1 MDIGFCGIYRIINKL
16 NGKSYI
22 GQSRNITERYNEH
35 LYHRESQIDKEM
47 FNIGKDNFYIEILE
61 LCDPNDQKYIDDRE
75 KYYISKYNSNNR
87 IYGYNISSG
96 GQLELSGENN
106 PNSKLTK
113 DDVYSI
119 RESYNNHES
128 KMNVYNK
135 YKSKI
140 SFGGFDC
147 IWSGK
152 SWKSIHM
159 DVYTEDNK
167 IYYSKLTSIGEKGY
181 FSVFTDDEVMNLRK
195 RYINESAKSI
205 YEDVKNRC
213 SFQTLQC
220 ILWGRYYKHIPIY
233 DKKNKF
239 WINV

>member
-35 LYHRESQIDKEM
+35 LYHRGSQIDKEM
-47 FNIGKDNFYIEILE
+47 FDIGKDNFYIEILE

-75 KYYISKYNSNNR
+75 RYYISKYNSNNQL
-87 IYGYNISSG
+87 YGYNISLG
-96 GQLELSGENN
+96 GQFELSGENN
-106 PNSKLTK
+106 PNSKVTK
-113 DDVYSI
+113 DDVYNI

-128 KMNVYNK
+128 KMDVYNK
-135 YKSKI
+135 YKSRI

-152 SWKSIHM
+152 SWKGIHT
-159 DVYTEDNK
+159 DVYTEANK
-167 IYYSKLTSIGEKGY
+167 VYYSKLTSVGEKGH

-195 RYINESAKSI
+195 RYMNESAKSI

-233 DKKNKF
+233 DKKNKS
-239 WINV
+239 WINI